1 MSALR
6 QHDHEPVPGLPETL
20 PRDEKV
26 LWQGRPDSRRIAVE
40 VLKVRWIAGYF
51 VVLIVWAA
59 TGLADGKPL
68 AGIVFSAGVLA
79 LLGAVVI
86 GLVEAYAWAVSRT
99 TLYTITNR
107 RVVMR
112 VGTGS
117 SITLNLPFAK
127 IASAAMMQNPGGT
140 GDIAFVTAGPER
152 IALYR
157 LWPHS
162 RPGEWKNPQPALRCI
177 RDVAGVAK
185 IVTQAMAERETAQ
198 EAPVEA
204 AMARQKTR
212 IGEIRVIAVQGV
224 AGQSSA
230 RQTLAGQNL
239 AGMAK

>member
-6 QHDHEPVPGLPETL
+6 QHDYEPVPGLPETL
-20 PRDEKV
+20 PQDEKM

-40 VLKVRWIAGYF
+40 VLKLRWIAAYF
-51 VVLIVWAA
+51 LVLIAWAA

-68 AGIVFSAGVLA
+68 AGIIFSAGVLA

-117 SITLNLPFAK
+117 SVTLNLPFAK
-127 IASAAMMQNPGGT
+127 IASAAMMQRSGGT

-162 RPGEWKNPQPALRCI
+162 RPGEWKNPQPTLRCI
-177 RDVAGVAK
+177 RDVASVAE
-185 IVTQAMAERETAQ
+185 IVTRALAERENAQ
-198 EAPVEA
+198 EAPA
-204 AMARQKTR
+204 RSAPARQKTR
-212 IGEIRVIAVQGV
+212 PAEVRVVAGQGV
-224 AGQSSA
+224 AGKS
-230 RQTLAGQNL
+230 LAGQSL